1 MTETASARVFTLPRR
16 RHKWNGE
23 RATSHPIPPPHA
35 AITRR
40 RGVKRLARV
49 LSATVR
55 VLQKF

>member
-16 RHKWNGE
+16 RHKWNDE
-23 RATSHPIPPPHA
+23 RKTSHPIPPPHA

-40 RGVKRLARV
+40 HGVKPFAKV
-49 LSATVR
+49 PFAKVR